1 MLQSQQIKELRQ
13 SGKLDEA
20 LNLAW
25 KDLEQ
30 NIDNVFAKRN
40 LSWVYFEYIKKYT
53 TESNISGF
61 SEYLEKIQG
70 LELPEDET
78 MLNDSIAWKV
88 GVLFFHLM
96 KMPNFPYSE
105 VYKIIDIIRNFQYT
119 KPSESYSFLLK
130 AIHKV
135 LKPNKDK
142 YISFIDWWNLDN
154 LRKEDFEKELLP
166 NGKSVMSIAEQVF
179 TAYYKSLI
187 PSVENPIEREVVFEN
202 VKKIDEILKKH
213 PDFVYLVYFK
223 VQMLLAIG
231 EKEELKKSYL
241 PFAQKN
247 SLNFGFGI

>member
-154 LRKEDFEKELLP
+154 LRKEDFEKEDR
-166 NGKSVMSIAEQVF
+166 KSVV
-179 TAYYKSLI
+179 
-187 PSVENPIEREVVFEN
+187 
-202 VKKIDEILKKH
+202 
-213 PDFVYLVYFK
+213 
-223 VQMLLAIG
+223 
-231 EKEELKKSYL
+231 
-241 PFAQKN
+241 
-247 SLNFGFGI
+247 